1 MTIYIPAWQNGTL
14 QPVEKLEVHKLGLRH
29 KAVSVFV
36 FYQGQLLIQQRAMSK
51 YHSPGKWA
59 NTCCTHPEWD
69 ENDLTCAHRRLEDE
83 LGMRNMTL
91 VSAGELE
98 YRANVGNDLIEHE
111 VVQTFVAV
119 CEHEPSISPNPDEVM
134 AYKWVDPITLE
145 RLIATAPDQHTE
157 WLKIYFREHFD
168 ALFAKGFKEA
178 VT

>member
-69 ENDLTCAHRRLEDE
+69 EDDLACAHRRLEDE

-98 YRANVGNDLIEHE
+98 YRAHVGNDLIEHE

-134 AYKWVDPITLE
+134 AYKWVAPITLE